1 MNRNLPLVAWV
12 VALLFGLSALLN
24 AFFVFQQHMIHK
36 DLQNLT
42 AKLAAAGQMQALVQ
56 NMTTDLVAYGQHQ
69 PAIHPVLRKYG
80 IPVPPP
86 PPSAPPR

>member
-1 MNRNLPLVAWV
+1 MNRNLPLAAWV

-36 DLQNLT
+36 DMQNLN

-86 PPSAPPR
+86 SPSAPPR